1 MKSRLQKQLHFIIF
15 ACIAACMLIA
25 GWKQTITH
33 PNDYLFSSGGDAI
46 KNYFTP
52 AWYVKYDDGL
62 HFTGMLYPYGEHV
75 VFTDNQ
81 PALTWMINWVDNHVC
96 PVNQYTIGIL
106 HIAMLLSFFLG
117 IIFLYK
123 ILLYYQMPSWYA
135 AIIALCIG
143 LMTPQSERLWG
154 HYALTYAMF
163 IPVVW
168 WQMIQCQRTQFYW
181 RHLVTTVLVVVFF
194 GCIHMYYTLIAA
206 MFIGFYGIAVWVRAR
221 SNWKHAVLALVT
233 AALPVVLIM
242 LFIRTTDSVTDR
254 PDSPWGFFRYKAT
267 FQSVFLPRSGA
278 FGNQVRKMFHLSHGD
293 MEGYAYVGLAG
304 LIFLIVLAVVWTKRY
319 LHTRSISRTGI
330 LMPGNMSPFIW
341 ASVGTLI
348 FSMALPFSLGLQF
361 LLDILPPLKQFRSPG
376 RFAWVFYY
384 VYLVAISVLAWML
397 YKKIKKRYKVLS
409 VVFITAY
416 CILFMIDAGIYYD
429 KITTAIQHGNARN
442 PFGTENNPFNHVLAD
457 TQYKPDDFDAL
468 LYVPAFYI
476 GSEKML
482 VDRSG
487 GYGFQAM
494 EAAYALHLPLMDAM
508 LSRTSYQQTFDAM
521 LMVSHPFMPMDTS
534 AEIFSHFPKGKIL
547 LMVKK
552 ELVFTRG
559 EKYIMEHVEIIK
571 EAEGFTFCVMDIQD
585 IKAKGTP
592 FAKSTF
598 IAERDSLKSF
608 STPYGSYMSVHPAA
622 VYYYNDFEH
631 SQLPEGDGF
640 LGSRGISL
648 EESWTPIAEIPVS
661 VEQPIWVE
669 ASVWAWS
676 DPESITFPYMLVILQ
691 NEQGAE
697 IGRTAIEPKG
707 SVDILQDW
715 VRASTDFEVGPA
727 VRKIVVMGGDKSAG
741 SFDELMVRH
750 SGWNTYHD
758 IVSAD
763 SFIINNIPVGK

>member
-1 MKSRLQKQLHFIIF
+1 MKNRLLQKWHFSIF
-15 ACIAACMLIA
+15 ACIAACLILA
-25 GWKQTITH
+25 GWKQTIAH
-33 PNDYLFSSGGDAI
+33 PNDYLFSAGGDAI

-52 AWYVKYDDGL
+52 AWYVRYDEGM

-106 HIAMLLSFFLG
+106 HIAMLLSFYLG

-123 ILLYYQMPSWYA
+123 ILLHYQMPIWYA

-163 IPVVW
+163 IPVIW
-168 WQMIQCQRTQFYW
+168 WQMIQCQRTQFHW
-181 RHLVTTVLVVVFF
+181 RHMLTTIMLVVFF

-267 FQSVFLPRSGA
+267 FQTVFIPRNGT
-278 FGNQVRKMFHLSHGD
+278 FGNQVREIFHLNDGD

-304 LIFLIVLAVVWTKRY
+304 LIFLFVLAFVWTKRY

-330 LMPGNMSPFIW
+330 LMPGNMAPFIW
-341 ASVGTLI
+341 VSVGMLM

-376 RFAWVFYY
+376 RFAWGFYY

-397 YKKIKKRYKVLS
+397 HKKIKKRYKHAGVL
-409 VVFITAY
+409 FIAAY
-416 CILFMIDAGIYYD
+416 CILFVIDAGLYYR
-429 KITTAIQHGNARN
+429 KITTSIQHENALN
-442 PFGTENNPFNHVLAD
+442 PFGTDHNPFNHVLAD
-457 TQYKPDDFDAL
+457 TQYKPEDFDAL

-476 GSEKML
+476 GSEKMM

-487 GYGFQAM
+487 GFGFQAM

-508 LSRTSYQQTFDAM
+508 LSRTSYQQTLDVM
-521 LMVSHPFMPMDTS
+521 SMVSHPFMPMDTT

-598 IAERDSLKSF
+598 ILERDSLKSY
-608 STPYGSYMSVHPAA
+608 STNYGSYMAVHPVA
-622 VYYYNDFEH
+622 VYYYDDFEH
-631 SQLPEGDGF
+631 SRLPDGDGF
-640 LGSRGISL
+640 LGSRGFNL
-648 EESWTPIAEIPVS
+648 EERHVTIAEVPVS
-661 VEQPIWVE
+661 VDQPIWVE
-669 ASVWAWS
+669 ASAWAMN
-676 DPESITFPYMLVILQ
+676 DPASVTFPNLLVLLLDA
-691 NEQGAE
+691 QGVE
-697 IGRTAIEPKG
+697 ISRTAIVPKE
-707 SVDILQDW
+707 SVDILQGW
-715 VRASTDFEVGPA
+715 VRASTDFEVVPA
-727 VRKIVVMGGDKSAG
+727 VRKIKVISDDKSPG
-741 SFDELMVRH
+741 SFDELMIRH

-758 IVSAD
+758 IISAD